1 MTPEMIKK
9 LTSKSRLERL
19 TNAQD
24 QAEMMVD
31 EVRQLL
37 RLYQPPSY
45 ASPTVPTIDELV
57 ALTKA
62 FDEAVVAFGKKIVE
76 HRADLLAETW
86 SY

>member
-1 MTPEMIKK
+1 M
-9 LTSKSRLERL
+9 R
-19 TNAQD
+19 QD

-62 FDEAVVAFGKKIVE
+62 FDEAGGRVRKE
-76 HRADLLAETW
+76 DRRA
-86 SY
+86 SC